1 VQSAEADRATGADE
15 TKSTDTHADGKARGT
30 GKKDGAESVDAT
42 KIDATTVNAK
52 KVDAKEVE
60 SEEAKAEKALHLGLA
75 DPAADDQSS
84 RKGEGG
90 RAKLDDGASRNLST
104 AAAAKAKAEK
114 AAEAAEQASATAAEQ
129 VASADRKARASDL
142 SQASTEGSP
151 RGDAVATAAAAQGT
165 GRKGQEAAVPASQ
178 ASAEKGIA
186 DASQRQGALG
196 TAEVPVA
203 ERESKSEAGTTERAG
218 TEKAGNRVAAEEGE
232 GSEKESVRDIRLEDR
247 RNLRRDSGEAAARSD
262 ASSRGEQRASGAG
275 AESRS
280 TEALPVVE
288 RNVLADTSTRGPLG
302 SKSGTALAA
311 QLRES
316 LNAEIVRDAR
326 VVLRGANV
334 GEVRLS
340 IKPEDLGNVRIK
352 LQLQDNHIAG
362 RIIVEN
368 ASVRDAFEQNL
379 AQLTRAF
386 EDSGLEVG
394 NLEVSVAGERGGDPG
409 HEQPDEQAA
418 DRGRDLRA
426 LEESVPSEEFVTDG
440 YQTIDLIA

>member
-1 VQSAEADRATGADE
+1 
-15 TKSTDTHADGKARGT
+15 
-30 GKKDGAESVDAT
+30 
-42 KIDATTVNAK
+42 
-52 KVDAKEVE
+52 
-60 SEEAKAEKALHLGLA
+60 
-75 DPAADDQSS
+75 
-84 RKGEGG
+84 
-90 RAKLDDGASRNLST
+90 
-104 AAAAKAKAEK
+104 
-114 AAEAAEQASATAAEQ
+114 
-129 VASADRKARASDL
+129 
-142 SQASTEGSP
+142 
-151 RGDAVATAAAAQGT
+151 
-165 GRKGQEAAVPASQ
+165 
-178 ASAEKGIA
+178 
-186 DASQRQGALG
+186 
-196 TAEVPVA
+196 
-203 ERESKSEAGTTERAG
+203 
-218 TEKAGNRVAAEEGE
+218 
-232 GSEKESVRDIRLEDR
+232 
-247 RNLRRDSGEAAARSD
+247 
-262 ASSRGEQRASGAG
+262 
-275 AESRS
+275 
-280 TEALPVVE
+280 LPVVE
-288 RNVLADTSTRGPLG
+288 RNLLADTSTRGPLG

-418 DRGRDLRA
+418 HRGRDLRA